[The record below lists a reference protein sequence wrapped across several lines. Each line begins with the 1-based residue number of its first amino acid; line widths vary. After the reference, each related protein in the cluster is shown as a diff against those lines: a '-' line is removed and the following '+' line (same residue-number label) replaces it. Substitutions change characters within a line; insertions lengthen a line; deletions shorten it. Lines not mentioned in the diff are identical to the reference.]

1 MRHMKKILLLVPT
14 WCCVSI
20 FVFGQ
25 AGGLEFHSSDASLEI
40 AFTWAKSMA
49 LQYKGAPEDPVGAW
63 YESALPPRSAFC
75 MRDVSHQ
82 CIGAEMLGMHRENIN
97 MFTKFVRN
105 ISAAKDW
112 CSYWEIDKF
121 DRPCPADYR
130 NDREFW
136 YNLNA
141 NFDLLHACW
150 RSWLWTGDSL
160 YLKDAAF
167 LHFYTISVREYIAR
181 WTLQAD
187 SLLLRPAYPNTP
199 VPFHLQD
206 NFHRCRGLPSYS
218 EGVPDLKMGV
228 DLVAAIY
235 RGLSSYAAI
244 LLTNGDSA
252 AARECLGKAEAYRQ
266 RIEADWWDTKASL
279 YHTHYTNDHQFG
291 RAEGETFL
299 LWFGALKDSSRRRR
313 TIEHLLS
320 SDLNVEN
327 LSYLPLICYRY
338 GYENAARTLILHLAD
353 PGTKRREYPEVSYGI
368 VEAVV
373 QGYMGVEGNAAD
385 GSVSTL
391 YRAAEKGE
399 SQLSGLPV
407 LNTTLTITH
416 SGPKKSAVRNTGKF
430 PVRWKAMFNGE
441 CKIAHVGKKVSGKM
455 HQEKD
460 EQGRILSWLAVTVA
474 PGEEV
479 EVSVR

>member
-1 MRHMKKILLLVPT
+1 MKKIFLLVIA
-14 WCCVSI
+14 CCCLCV
-20 FVFGQ
+20 FVYGQ
-25 AGGLEFHSSDASLEI
+25 NDGVKFRSSDAAVEK
-40 AFTWAKSMA
+40 AFAWAKSMA
-49 LQYKGAPEDPVGAW
+49 LHYRGAAEDPVGPW

-82 CIGAEMLGMHRENIN
+82 CLGAEVLGMHRENRN
-97 MFTKFVRN
+97 MFTKFVRS
-105 ISAAKDW
+105 ISEAKDW

-160 YLKDAAF
+160 YLKDAAY
-167 LHFYTISVREYIAR
+167 LHFYDASVREYIER
-181 WTLQAD
+181 WILQAD
-187 SLLLRPAYPNTP
+187 SLLVRPAYPNAP

-228 DLVAAIY
+228 DLVAALY

-244 LLTNGDSA
+244 LQTKGDTA
-252 AARECLGKAEAYRQ
+252 AARLYYTKAEVYRQ
-266 RIEADWWDTKASL
+266 RIDDDWWDKTASL
-279 YHTHYTNDHQFG
+279 YYTHYTNDHRFG
-291 RAEGETFL
+291 KAEGETFL
-299 LWFGALKDSSRRRR
+299 LWFGALKDSSRRRH
-313 TIEHLLS
+313 TVEHLLS
-320 SDLNVEN
+320 SELNVEN
-327 LSYLPLICYRY
+327 LSYLPLICYRL
-338 GYENAARTLILHLAD
+338 GYTKDARAQILRLAD
-353 PGTKRREYPEVSYGI
+353 PSTKRREYPEVSYGVI
-368 VEAVV
+368 EAVV
-373 QGYMGVEGNAAD
+373 QGLMGVEGNAAD

-391 YRAAEKGE
+391 YRGGAGE
-399 SQLSGLPV
+399 STLAGVPV
-407 LNTTLTITH
+407 LNTMLTIRH
-416 SGPKKSAVRNTGKF
+416 FGSGRSSMRNEGGHAIK
-430 PVRWKAMFNGE
+430 WKACFAGDYKE
-441 CKIAHVGKKVSGKM
+441 AILRKKIIQKINK
-455 HQEKD
+455 EKD
-460 EQGRILSWLAVTVA
+460 DQGRIRSWVEVEVA